1 MTVFSFTSPRFHV
14 VSVAVAAVAGLSTF
28 GTLHA
33 MLPASAMFLGWIAYA
48 LGGPSLRGGSARFAS
63 FLFGLL
69 FGIGT
74 ALVIAALTPSLG
86 AAATPLAVS
95 GVVILVLSLRTMAP
109 FDNSLAYFLGLTS
122 FFYSGFAPSVATFAI
137 LAAAGAIGAASC
149 AGAVWLEHRVTRG
162 PASPRPTASVAL
174 S

>member
-1 MTVFSFTSPRFHV
+1 MANFSFASPRFHV
-14 VSVAVAAVAGLSTF
+14 VSVAVASVAGLSTF

-48 LGGPSLRGGSARFAS
+48 LGGPAVRGGCAHFVS
-63 FLFGLL
+63 FLFGLV

-74 ALVIAALTPSLG
+74 ALVIRALTPGLG
-86 AAATPLAVS
+86 GAATPLAVS

-109 FDNSLAYFLGLTS
+109 FENPLAYFLGLTS
-122 FFYSGFAPSVATFAI
+122 FFYSGFAPSAATFAI

-149 AGAVWLEHRVTRG
+149 AGATWLEARVTH
-162 PASPRPTASVAL
+162 AAHDPRPTTFTAL

>member
-1 MTVFSFTSPRFHV
+1 MTAFSFTSPRFHV
-14 VSVAVAAVAGLSTF
+14 VSVAVASVAGLSTF

-33 MLPASAMFLGWIAYA
+33 MLPASAMFLGWVAYA
-48 LGGPSLRGGSARFAS
+48 LGGPSVRGGCAHFVS

-74 ALVIAALTPSLG
+74 ALAIRALTPGLG
-86 AAATPLAVS
+86 DAATPLAVS

-109 FDNSLAYFLGLTS
+109 FGNPLAYFLGLTS
-122 FFYSGFAPSVATFAI
+122 FFYSGFAPSAGTFAI

-149 AGAVWLEHRVTRG
+149 AGAAWLEGRVTSG
-162 PASPRPTASVAL
+162 PHGRRPAAFTAL